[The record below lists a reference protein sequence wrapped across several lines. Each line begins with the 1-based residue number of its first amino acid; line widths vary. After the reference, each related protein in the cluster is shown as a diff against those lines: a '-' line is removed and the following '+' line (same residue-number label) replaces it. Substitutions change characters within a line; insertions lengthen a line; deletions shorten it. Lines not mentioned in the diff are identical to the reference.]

1 MQRTKHIMYTSHV
14 NNKMINLIVH
24 KYKFNFFE
32 DTHACVPLICQVHS
46 EKKTTEKI

>member
-1 MQRTKHIMYTSHV
+1 MYTSHV

-32 DTHACVPLICQVHS
+32 DTCMCTFNLPSAFR
-46 EKKTTEKI
+46 KKTTEKI